1 MERSNGFQLER
12 TEGVWRVR
20 HVLREEIVDDVRS
33 DPAALRLGDEEL
45 VQLGRDYVEAFY
57 GGAPQGE
64 VMTWPDA
71 ERIAKNAFA
80 RGRPESEIAA
90 THIVA
95 RRPGSAVMRLAAV
108 WGIDEF
114 TLVKTAQGW
123 RIAQILWQSW
133 PTEVGI
139 NLPGL
144 GLKLAIRATGSISA
158 KPIAADS
165 LALYCGQ
172 IVGFCKP
179 GCRDQ
184 FIADPKSH
192 FGSLPELVR

>member
-1 MERSNGFQLER
+1 M
-12 TEGVWRVR
+12 
-20 HVLREEIVDDVRS
+20 LRDEIVADVS
-33 DPAALRLGDEEL
+33 TDPATPRQDDEALARLRSVLTADFTKYGWSP
-45 VQLGRDYVEAFY
+45 GRK

-80 RGRPESEIAA
+80 RGRPEPELAA

-108 WGIDEF
+108 WGIDEL

-139 NLPGL
+139 TLPGL
-144 GLKLAIRATGSISA
+144 DLKQAIRATCPTSG

-172 IVGFCKP
+172 IVGFCNP